1 MNTFYEIHSGTLA
14 IVPLTKEKSEIL
26 EDQNRQIVFHAPLS
40 IVDYSCRYFGSSYMG
55 RFEGSKSLLK
65 TRYKNPIIVE
75 ESREFIFFP
84 THSPRL
90 SQCAWISLQNVKD
103 YFATERGVMVRFK
116 NDVEKE
122 FDISYHS
129 FENQYFRA
137 TRLLVVLQNQKNAIK

>member
-1 MNTFYEIHSGTLA
+1 MNNMYEIHSGTLA
-14 IVPLTKEKSEIL
+14 IVPLENQKSEIL
-26 EDQNRQIVFHAPLS
+26 EGKNVQIVLRAPLS
-40 IVDYSCRYFGSSYMG
+40 IVDYSCRFFGSSYIG

-65 TRYKNPIIVE
+65 TRYKNPIIIE

-90 SQCAWISLQNVKD
+90 SHCAWISLNNIKD
-103 YFATERGVMVRFK
+103 YFATDKGVLVRFK